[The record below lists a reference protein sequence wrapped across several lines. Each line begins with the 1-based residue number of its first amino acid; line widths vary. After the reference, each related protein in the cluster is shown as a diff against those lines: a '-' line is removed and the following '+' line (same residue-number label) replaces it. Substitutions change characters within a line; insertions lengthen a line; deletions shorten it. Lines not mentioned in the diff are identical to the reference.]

1 MLDGEPEQL
10 ESQLRRALGPALL
23 NLPEQFGR
31 FVAEQR
37 RFNGEM
43 RQFRTEQRC
52 FNNEGVG
59 TWVSFGALAPVM
71 QPPPESGHRPVY
83 GVAAGAHTDCR
94 RPDGNGKTAD
104 ARDIAPGAI
113 ESFVSAHLIGGGQ
126 VYWHEI
132 REREPEQDAPAP
144 FTGQKIPMRF
154 QPPVGEAAL
163 IRRLGLAMDPQR
175 FPPEFFQREDE
186 SNDAE
191 FYTMPRLVVHIDGG
205 AIVAVGRLFQ
215 QLIPEN
221 AEVLDLMSSWRTHW
235 PEEHPRQRIVGL
247 GMNAAEMA
255 DNPQLSEYLLK
266 DINIDPSLPF
276 ADGSFDAVVITV
288 SVQYL
293 TQPVIVFSEV
303 SRVLRPGGVFIVTFS
318 NRCFPTKA
326 VRVWRSTNDEDH
338 IELVASYMQH
348 AGGFNG
354 VRGGIAN
361 PDMAPPGDP
370 LFAVFAY
377 KETDGGD
384 DTGG

>member
-1 MLDGEPEQL
+1 
-10 ESQLRRALGPALL
+10 
-23 NLPEQFGR
+23 
-31 FVAEQR
+31 
-37 RFNGEM
+37 
-43 RQFRTEQRC
+43 
-52 FNNEGVG
+52 
-59 TWVSFGALAPVM
+59 
-71 QPPPESGHRPVY
+71 
-83 GVAAGAHTDCR
+83 
-94 RPDGNGKTAD
+94 
-104 ARDIAPGAI
+104 
-113 ESFVSAHLIGGGQ
+113 
-126 VYWHEI
+126 
-132 REREPEQDAPAP
+132 
-144 FTGQKIPMRF
+144 
-154 QPPVGEAAL
+154 
-163 IRRLGLAMDPQR
+163 MDPQR

-186 SNDAE
+186 SSDAE
-191 FYTMPRLVVHIDGG
+191 FYTMPRLVVHIDDG

-266 DINIDPSLPF
+266 DINVDPSLPF
-276 ADGSFDAVVITV
+276 EDDSFDAVVITV
-288 SVQYL
+288 SVQYM

-303 SRVLRPGGVFIVTFS
+303 SRILRRGGVFIVTFS

-326 VRVWRSTNDEDH
+326 VRVWRSANDEDH

-377 KETDGGD
+377 KEAVSEDAAGE
-384 DTGG
+384 

>member
-1 MLDGEPEQL
+1 
-10 ESQLRRALGPALL
+10 
-23 NLPEQFGR
+23 
-31 FVAEQR
+31 
-37 RFNGEM
+37 
-43 RQFRTEQRC
+43 
-52 FNNEGVG
+52 
-59 TWVSFGALAPVM
+59 
-71 QPPPESGHRPVY
+71 
-83 GVAAGAHTDCR
+83 
-94 RPDGNGKTAD
+94 
-104 ARDIAPGAI
+104 
-113 ESFVSAHLIGGGQ
+113 
-126 VYWHEI
+126 
-132 REREPEQDAPAP
+132 
-144 FTGQKIPMRF
+144 
-154 QPPVGEAAL
+154 
-163 IRRLGLAMDPQR
+163 MDPQR

-186 SNDAE
+186 SSDAE
-191 FYTMPRLVVHIDGG
+191 FYTMPRLVVHIDDG
-205 AIVAVGRLFQ
+205 AILAVGRLFQ

-235 PEEHPRQRIVGL
+235 PDEHPRGRIVGL

-266 DINIDPSLPF
+266 DINADPSLPF
-276 ADGSFDAVVITV
+276 EDASFDAVVITV

-303 SRVLRPGGVFIVTFS
+303 SRILRPGGVFIVTFS

-338 IELVASYMQH
+338 IELVSSYMQH

-377 KETDGGD
+377 KETGGGND
-384 DTGG
+384 AGE

>member
-1 MLDGEPEQL
+1 
-10 ESQLRRALGPALL
+10 
-23 NLPEQFGR
+23 
-31 FVAEQR
+31 
-37 RFNGEM
+37 
-43 RQFRTEQRC
+43 
-52 FNNEGVG
+52 
-59 TWVSFGALAPVM
+59 
-71 QPPPESGHRPVY
+71 
-83 GVAAGAHTDCR
+83 
-94 RPDGNGKTAD
+94 
-104 ARDIAPGAI
+104 
-113 ESFVSAHLIGGGQ
+113 
-126 VYWHEI
+126 
-132 REREPEQDAPAP
+132 
-144 FTGQKIPMRF
+144 MRF
-154 QPPVGEAAL
+154 QTPTGQAAL

-186 SNDAE
+186 SSDAE
-191 FYTMPRLVVHIDGG
+191 FYTMPRLVVHIDDG

-235 PEEHPRQRIVGL
+235 PEDHPRARIVGL

-266 DINIDPSLPF
+266 DINADPSLPF
-276 ADGSFDAVVITV
+276 DDKSFDAVVITV

-293 TQPVIVFSEV
+293 TQPVIIFSEV
-303 SRVLRPGGVFIVTFS
+303 SRILRPGGVFIVTFS

-326 VRVWRSTNDEDH
+326 VRVWCSTNDEDH
-338 IELVASYMQH
+338 VELVASYMQH

-377 KETDGGD
+377 KETSGGD
-384 DTGG
+384 DSGG